1 LLFKSVG
8 GAQVSVP
15 FPVTQRPHGLDAMA
29 VRVLVVEDEPGF
41 LQRFCDAIAAE
52 PALSLCGCASTVA
65 QARECIDTLA
75 PQVIL
80 ADLGLPDG
88 NGIDV
93 IRHAK
98 AAAPDCDVIV
108 ITMFGDD
115 GNVIDS
121 IRAGAT
127 GYLLKD
133 AMPGD
138 IAGSILQ
145 VRAGGSPI
153 SPAIARRVL
162 RSFTQTPAAATG
174 PADARNGTPSR
185 PGMLSE
191 RETEILRLVA
201 KGLNFKEVGAI
212 LSISPNTVITHV
224 KRIYQKLAVHS
235 RGEAVYEANQ
245 LGLL

>member
-1 LLFKSVG
+1 MT
-8 GAQVSVP
+8 VS
-15 FPVTQRPHGLDAMA
+15 
-29 VRVLVVEDEPGF
+29 VLVVEDEPGF

-52 PALSLCGCASTVA
+52 PVLRLCGAGTTVVGACALL
-65 QARECIDTLA
+65 DTLS
-75 PQVIL
+75 PDVVL
-80 ADLGLPDG
+80 VDLGLPDG
-88 NGIDV
+88 NGVDV
-93 IRHAK
+93 IRHAMAGGAK
-98 AAAPDCDVIV
+98 RDVLV
-108 ITMFGDD
+108 VTMFGDD
-115 GNVIDS
+115 GNVIES

-133 AMPGD
+133 AMPKD

-145 VRAGGSPI
+145 VHAGGSPI

-162 RSFTQTPAAATG
+162 QSFRV
-174 PADARNGTPSR
+174 DRNGAGEATVPSIESSAR
-185 PGMLSE
+185 QSVLSD
-191 RETEILRLVA
+191 RETQILRLVA

-212 LSISPNTVITHV
+212 LAISPNTVITHV

>member
-1 LLFKSVG
+1 M
-8 GAQVSVP
+8 
-15 FPVTQRPHGLDAMA
+15 TI
-29 VRVLVVEDEPGF
+29 RVLVVEDEPDF
-41 LQRFCDAIAAE
+41 LRRFCDAIAAE
-52 PALSLCGCASTVA
+52 AGLDLCGSASTLAEALERV
-65 QARECIDTLA
+65 DTLA
-75 PQVIL
+75 PDVVL
-80 ADLGLPDG
+80 TDLGLPDG
-88 NGIDV
+88 SGVEV

-98 AAAPDCDVIV
+98 AADPTCDVMV
-108 ITMFGDD
+108 VTMFGDD

-133 AMPGD
+133 AMPRD
-138 IAGSILQ
+138 IASSVLQ

-162 RSFTQTPAAATG
+162 QSFQVSSGAVSGKEIP
-174 PADARNGTPSR
+174 RIGTVPPSSV
-185 PGMLSE
+185 LSE

-201 KGLNFKEVGAI
+201 KGLNFKEVGGI
-212 LSISPNTVITHV
+212 LSISPHTVITYV

-235 RGEAVYEANQ
+235 RGEAVYEATQ

>member
-1 LLFKSVG
+1 MPIK
-8 GAQVSVP
+8 
-15 FPVTQRPHGLDAMA
+15 
-29 VRVLVVEDEPGF
+29 VLVVEDEPGF
-41 LQRFCDAIAAE
+41 AQRFCEAIAAE
-52 PALSLCGCASTVA
+52 PALSLCGSATTVA
-65 QARECIDTLA
+65 AACTLVDKLS
-75 PQVIL
+75 PDVVL
-80 ADLGLPDG
+80 VDLGLPDG
-88 NGIDV
+88 SGVDV
-93 IRHAK
+93 IRHAM
-98 AAAPDCDVIV
+98 AGQPTRDVIV
-108 ITMFGDD
+108 VTMFGDD
-115 GNVIDS
+115 GHVIDS

-133 AMPGD
+133 AMPQD
-138 IAGSILQ
+138 IVTSILQ

-162 RSFTQTPAAATG
+162 QSFRASSSVAGGQAVAHVDAAPHAS
-174 PADARNGTPSR
+174 P
-185 PGMLSE
+185 LSE

>member
-1 LLFKSVG
+1 MT
-8 GAQVSVP
+8 VS
-15 FPVTQRPHGLDAMA
+15 
-29 VRVLVVEDEPGF
+29 VLVVEDEPGF

-52 PALSLCGCASTVA
+52 PVLRLCGAGTTVVGACALL
-65 QARECIDTLA
+65 DTLS
-75 PQVIL
+75 PDVVL
-80 ADLGLPDG
+80 VDLGLPDG
-88 NGIDV
+88 NGVDV
-93 IRHAK
+93 IRHAMAGGAK
-98 AAAPDCDVIV
+98 RDVLV
-108 ITMFGDD
+108 VTMFGDD
-115 GNVIDS
+115 GNVIES

-133 AMPGD
+133 AMPKD

-145 VRAGGSPI
+145 VHAGGSPI

-162 RSFTQTPAAATG
+162 QSFRV
-174 PADARNGTPSR
+174 DRNGAGEATVPSIESSAR
-185 PGMLSE
+185 QSVLSE
-191 RETEILRLVA
+191 RETQILRLVA

-212 LSISPNTVITHV
+212 LAISPNTVITHV

>member
-1 LLFKSVG
+1 MT
-8 GAQVSVP
+8 VS
-15 FPVTQRPHGLDAMA
+15 
-29 VRVLVVEDEPGF
+29 VLVVEDEPGF
-41 LQRFCDAIAAE
+41 LQRFCEAVAAE
-52 PALSLCGCASTVA
+52 PGLRLCGAATTVA
-65 QARECIDTLA
+65 GARALLDTLS
-75 PQVIL
+75 PDVL
-80 ADLGLPDG
+80 LVDLGLPDG
-88 NGIDV
+88 NGVDV
-93 IRHAK
+93 IRHAT
-98 AAAPDCDVIV
+98 AGRATLDAMVV
-108 ITMFGDD
+108 TMFGDD

-133 AMPGD
+133 ALPKD

-145 VRAGGSPI
+145 LHAGGSPI

-162 RSFTQTPAAATG
+162 QSFRVDQGERAEHVAFTESKG
-174 PADARNGTPSR
+174 RPSL
-185 PGMLSE
+185 LSE

-245 LGLL
+245 MGWL

>member
-1 LLFKSVG
+1 M
-8 GAQVSVP
+8 
-15 FPVTQRPHGLDAMA
+15 TI
-29 VRVLVVEDEPGF
+29 RVLVVEDEPGF
-41 LQRFCDAIAAE
+41 LQRFCDAIAAA
-52 PALSLCGCASTVA
+52 PGLSLCGSASTLADALDRV
-65 QARECIDTLA
+65 DTLA
-75 PQVIL
+75 PDVIL

-88 NGIDV
+88 NGVDV

-98 AAAPDCDVIV
+98 AADSTCDVIV

-115 GNVIDS
+115 GHVIDS

-133 AMPGD
+133 ALPGD
-138 IAGSILQ
+138 IANSILQ

-162 RSFTQTPAAATG
+162 QSFRVSNGAAPGKGIAPIDAAAH
-174 PADARNGTPSR
+174 PSV
-185 PGMLSE
+185 LSE
-191 RETEILRLVA
+191 RETEILRLVG
-201 KGLNFKEVGAI
+201 KGLNFKEVGAL
-212 LSISPNTVITHV
+212 LSISPHTVITHI

>member
-1 LLFKSVG
+1 MTIS
-8 GAQVSVP
+8 
-15 FPVTQRPHGLDAMA
+15 
-29 VRVLVVEDEPGF
+29 VLVVEDEPGF
-41 LQRFCDAIAAE
+41 QQRFCDAIVAE
-52 PALSLCGCASTVA
+52 PALGLCGSATTVA
-65 QARECIDTLA
+65 QARMLVDTLS
-75 PQVIL
+75 PDVVL

-88 NGIDV
+88 NGVDV

-98 AAAPDCDVIV
+98 AAHPMCDVMV

-133 AMPGD
+133 AMLKD
-138 IAGSILQ
+138 IAASILL

-162 RSFTQTPAAATG
+162 QSFRVSNTVVPGESFRRIEVAQRS
-174 PADARNGTPSR
+174 SV
-185 PGMLSE
+185 LSE

-212 LSISPNTVITHV
+212 LSISPHTVITHV

-245 LGLL
+245 MGLL

>member
-1 LLFKSVG
+1 M
-8 GAQVSVP
+8 
-15 FPVTQRPHGLDAMA
+15 TI
-29 VRVLVVEDEPGF
+29 RVLVVEDEPSF
-41 LQRFCDAIAAE
+41 MQRFCDAIAAG
-52 PALSLCGCASTVA
+52 PGLSLCGSASTVA
-65 QARECIDTLA
+65 EALDLVDTLS
-75 PQVIL
+75 PDVIL

-88 NGIDV
+88 NGVAV

-98 AAAPDCDVIV
+98 AADSNCDVIV
-108 ITMFGDD
+108 VTMFGDD
-115 GNVIDS
+115 GHVIDS

-133 AMPGD
+133 AMPRD
-138 IAGSILQ
+138 IANSILQ

-162 RSFTQTPAAATG
+162 QSFHILNSAAPAMGFPPIETQVSA
-174 PADARNGTPSR
+174 SV
-185 PGMLSE
+185 LSE

-201 KGLNFKEVGAI
+201 KGLNFKEVGAL
-212 LSISPNTVITHV
+212 LSISPHTVITHV

-235 RGEAVYEANQ
+235 RGEAVYEASQ

>member
-1 LLFKSVG
+1 
-8 GAQVSVP
+8 
-15 FPVTQRPHGLDAMA
+15 MA
-29 VRVLVVEDEPGF
+29 ISVLVVEDEPGF
-41 LQRFCDAIAAE
+41 LQRFCDAIVAE
-52 PALSLCGCASTVA
+52 PALRLCGSATTVA
-65 QARECIDTLA
+65 QACALVDRLA
-75 PQVIL
+75 PEVVL

-88 NGIDV
+88 NGVEV

-98 AAAPDCDVIV
+98 AAHPTCDVIV

-133 AMPGD
+133 AMLKD
-138 IAGSILQ
+138 IAASILQ

-162 RSFTQTPAAATG
+162 QSFRVSNNVVPEESAPPSEAAQRS
-174 PADARNGTPSR
+174 SV
-185 PGMLSE
+185 LSD

-212 LSISPNTVITHV
+212 LSISPHTVITHV

-235 RGEAVYEANQ
+235 KGEAVYEANQ
-245 LGLL
+245 MGLL

>member
-1 LLFKSVG
+1 
-8 GAQVSVP
+8 
-15 FPVTQRPHGLDAMA
+15 MA
-29 VRVLVVEDEPGF
+29 SH
-41 LQRFCDAIAAE
+41 
-52 PALSLCGCASTVA
+52 AL
-65 QARECIDTLA
+65 
-75 PQVIL
+75 
-80 ADLGLPDG
+80 
-88 NGIDV
+88 
-93 IRHAK
+93 
-98 AAAPDCDVIV
+98 CDVMV

-115 GNVIDS
+115 GHVIDS

-133 AMPGD
+133 ALPED
-138 IAGSILQ
+138 IASSILQ

-162 RSFTQTPAAATG
+162 QSFRVSNKPVNGESIPRIETTPRASAS
-174 PADARNGTPSR
+174 P
-185 PGMLSE
+185 LSE

-201 KGLNFKEVGAI
+201 KGLNFKEVGSI

-245 LGLL
+245 LGFL

>member
-1 LLFKSVG
+1 
-8 GAQVSVP
+8 
-15 FPVTQRPHGLDAMA
+15 MA
-29 VRVLVVEDEPGF
+29 IEVLVVEDEPGF
-41 LQRFCDAIAAE
+41 LQRFCDAIVAE
-52 PALSLCGCASTVA
+52 PALSLCGCATSVAEARMQLGTVA
-65 QARECIDTLA
+65 PEVVL
-75 PQVIL
+75 V
-80 ADLGLPDG
+80 DLGLPDG
-88 NGIDV
+88 SGVEV

-98 AAAPDCDVIV
+98 AAHAGCDVIV
-108 ITMFGDD
+108 VTMFGDD
-115 GNVIDS
+115 GNVIES

-133 AMPGD
+133 AMPRD
-138 IAGSILQ
+138 IANAILQ

-162 RSFTQTPAAATG
+162 QNFRVSSTPVSIETSQRVDSVNRS
-174 PADARNGTPSR
+174 SV
-185 PGMLSE
+185 LSE

-201 KGLNFKEVGAI
+201 KGLNFKEVGII

-245 LGLL
+245 MGLL

>member
-1 LLFKSVG
+1 M
-8 GAQVSVP
+8 
-15 FPVTQRPHGLDAMA
+15 TI
-29 VRVLVVEDEPGF
+29 RVLVVEDEPSF

-52 PALSLCGCASTVA
+52 PGLSLCGSASTLAEALERV
-65 QARECIDTLA
+65 DTLA
-75 PQVIL
+75 PDVVL
-80 ADLGLPDG
+80 TDLGLPDG
-88 NGIDV
+88 NGVEV
-93 IRHAK
+93 IRRAK
-98 AAAPDCDVIV
+98 AANPTCDVV
-108 ITMFGDD
+108 VVTMFGDD

-133 AMPGD
+133 AMPKD
-138 IAGSILQ
+138 IASSILQ

-162 RSFTQTPAAATG
+162 QSFQASKGAVTGKEFPRSEAVPQSAV
-174 PADARNGTPSR
+174 
-185 PGMLSE
+185 LSE

-212 LSISPNTVITHV
+212 LSISPHTVITHI
-224 KRIYQKLAVHS
+224 KRVYQKLAVHS
-235 RGEAVYEANQ
+235 RGEAVYEASQ

>member
-1 LLFKSVG
+1 MT
-8 GAQVSVP
+8 VS
-15 FPVTQRPHGLDAMA
+15 
-29 VRVLVVEDEPGF
+29 VLVVEDEPGF

-52 PALSLCGCASTVA
+52 PVLRLCGAGTTVLGACALL
-65 QARECIDTLA
+65 DTLS
-75 PQVIL
+75 PDVVL
-80 ADLGLPDG
+80 VDLGLPDG
-88 NGIDV
+88 NGVDV
-93 IRHAK
+93 IRHAMSGNAK
-98 AAAPDCDVIV
+98 RDVLV
-108 ITMFGDD
+108 VTMFGDD
-115 GNVIDS
+115 GNVIES

-145 VRAGGSPI
+145 VHAGGSPI

-162 RSFTQTPAAATG
+162 QSFRL
-174 PADARNGTPSR
+174 DRNGTRAGAPPAAGTPARPSV
-185 PGMLSE
+185 LSE

-201 KGLNFKEVGAI
+201 KGLNFKEVGGI
-212 LSISPNTVITHV
+212 LAISPNTVVTHV

-245 LGLL
+245 MGLL

>member
-1 LLFKSVG
+1 
-8 GAQVSVP
+8 
-15 FPVTQRPHGLDAMA
+15 MA
-29 VRVLVVEDEPGF
+29 IKVLVVEDEPGF
-41 LQRFCDAIAAE
+41 LQRFCDVIVAD
-52 PALSLCGCASTVA
+52 PALSLCGAARTVA
-65 QARECIDTLA
+65 GACALVDTLS
-75 PQVIL
+75 PDVVL
-80 ADLGLPDG
+80 VDLGLPDG
-88 NGIDV
+88 NGVDV
-93 IRHAK
+93 IRHAM
-98 AAAPDCDVIV
+98 ARHALCDVMV

-115 GNVIDS
+115 GHVIDS

-133 AMPGD
+133 ALPED
-138 IAGSILQ
+138 IASSILQ

-162 RSFTQTPAAATG
+162 QSFRVSNKPA
-174 PADARNGTPSR
+174 NGESIPRIETIPRASAS
-185 PGMLSE
+185 PLSE

-201 KGLNFKEVGAI
+201 KGLNFKEVGSI

>member
-1 LLFKSVG
+1 M
-8 GAQVSVP
+8 
-15 FPVTQRPHGLDAMA
+15 TI
-29 VRVLVVEDEPGF
+29 RVLVVEDEPQF
-41 LQRFCDAIAAE
+41 LQRFCDAIIAD
-52 PALSLCGCASTVA
+52 PALVLCGSARTVA
-65 QARECIDTLA
+65 GACALVEAESPD
-75 PQVIL
+75 VVL

-88 NGIDV
+88 HGIEV
-93 IRHAK
+93 IRCAK
-98 AAAPDCDVIV
+98 AANPDCDVIV
-108 ITMFGDD
+108 VTMFGDD

-121 IRAGAT
+121 LRAGAT

-133 AMPGD
+133 AMPKD

-162 RSFTQTPAAATG
+162 QSFRIPNHGVPAESLPPVETSHRS
-174 PADARNGTPSR
+174 SV
-185 PGMLSE
+185 LSE

-212 LSISPNTVITHV
+212 LTISPHTVITHV